1 MLKALQP
8 FSRAKVSACLFGKI
22 EVEFR
27 PDMSLLNVRSDE
39 VIVTERRLEQR
50 ILLVGPA
57 THNETGIEQMMF
69 G

>member
-1 MLKALQP
+1 M
-8 FSRAKVSACLFGKI
+8 
-22 EVEFR
+22 EFR

-39 VIVTERRLEQR
+39 VIVTERDLEQR